1 MSQKGSNLNVN
12 ANKDL
17 KESIKEN
24 SININESN
32 ENQQML
38 EQSQT
43 KDKIMEK
50 QQSNLQDALKQTDLF
65 QGSASTLLQNTSYPK
80 DHWVVLESI
89 LQRNGIVTKPTNFT
103 LEVIGIYSIPDWW
116 QKLEQSGAVDNWYY
130 QVNVGEAKCVNGKM
144 NPRELTEEEKN
155 NLENKK
161 KPAPKVDKKNP
172 EAVKAE
178 EERLKAIQD
187 EKDQMEKN
195 FYDELNKLEKINQF
209 YKIKE
214 MPTQADWISFSDEDK
229 TNTVELKDAS
239 LIQMENCINENHEI
253 IIEVNKIPPPDDNEK
268 KRPKPKNMNPEDIKP
283 VYSVGIA
290 DLKEFYLVPG
300 KKEVILRT
308 PLMLKET
315 YEKRKENNIEPIQPL
330 FEPKENDLKVYLFG
344 PPAPTEETGKKENT
358 EKKEKENAEKGKKED
373 KDKDNEKDKDKED
386 EKSSE
391 VKSNYQNEE
400 IELDYIEEAHTYIYY
415 KLCFSESINPKIPG
429 FGDKVEP
436 ADLIQENTMQ
446 IASSAPDEK
455 FDTLTKPDEKEKDKL
470 NKSHNLEN
478 EQNIKKALESQ
489 NLQIIPEKNKDVGIN
504 NRYGEKDKEK
514 EKEKKDIDEEK
525 VQSLNEDKKVV
536 EEEEPQPTRSI
547 PASDICADFR
557 KYIKIFIS
565 LICKKYDEI
574 TGGEFSKN
582 QTAKRDKGG
591 SILSNVRKEE
601 RDQSINKF
609 LTKFGENEQTIL
621 IKEKLKKFITRIIL
635 EKYKK
640 RTNINEKFSE
650 QKDKF
655 FSEVY
660 AYICDEIK
668 LGMDEFVHMK
678 KDEIHEHI
686 LSSYESSRK
695 NLMAYVIRKNKE
707 PEEKKLLRLSNE
719 YEILDD
725 LETSMKYYKNR
736 LTLVQN
742 KDIWLNFAI
751 LSKKMNNLMQ
761 VEEAINYCINI
772 IDENEQIALQ
782 GTQSSALNQKNDK
795 FNFCILYSSIK
806 YLKGRMKDAVDIIT
820 NLINKYKLEKTNCPL
835 NAFLAFLYH
844 EMGKNI
850 LFTKHYEAAKRFKMI
865 ELGIDLRKPKFNP
878 KVKTKY
884 KSPTLTNEQCNSI
897 WYNLISFFNEHEFC
911 EISDKLLEFIDE
923 EGKNT
928 IEFKLAKSK
937 ICLFFKKNDDVI
949 SLCDEIL
956 EVDEKNYLAW
966 VLRGHAYYFKNNL
979 FDSEESYIKG
989 IKYKEKNSKFDI
1001 KMLTRL
1007 GIIYIRRKTWSDAKI
1022 LFLQILKDS
1031 VYHSF
1036 AWRYLGLALTNLGEY
1051 DAAEESLNEA
1061 ILLDIENPLAWAYLT
1076 MFCINVG
1083 RREQALACL
1092 NELIKMKFT
1101 QIEITS
1107 EIALLFYKNNDFN
1120 IAANLY
1126 KRIINFDKTY
1136 IDAQVKLAE
1145 IYFMKFDEPKK
1156 KEAIEILKNSL
1167 QYAQDEKEKNS
1178 ILQFIQ
1184 IYENQIDLTKTNV
1197 NNQNSVDNSE
1207 IGNQMHVD
1215 MNLESQVNEDS
1226 EFKDNFD

>member
-1 MSQKGSNLNVN
+1 MSKKDTSLNVN
-12 ANKDL
+12 ASKDG
-17 KESIKEN
+17 KENNKEN
-24 SININESN
+24 SLTNNELN
-32 ENQQML
+32 ENPQNL

-43 KDKIMEK
+43 KDQNIEK
-50 QQSNLQDALKQTDLF
+50 QQSNLQEALKQTDLF

-89 LQRNGIVTKPTNFT
+89 LQRNGIATKPTNFT
-103 LEVIGIYSIPDWW
+103 LEVIGIYSIPEWW
-116 QKLEQSGAVDNWYY
+116 QKLEQSGAIDNWYY
-130 QVNVGEAKCVNGKM
+130 QVNIGEAKCINGKM
-144 NPRELTEEEKN
+144 NQRELTEEEKN

-161 KPAPKVDKKNP
+161 KPAPKIDKKNP

-187 EKDQMEKN
+187 EKDLMEKN
-195 FYDELNKLEKINQF
+195 FYEELNKLEKINQF

-214 MPTQADWISFSDEDK
+214 MPTQAEWISFEDEDK
-229 TNTVELKDAS
+229 SNTVELKNET
-239 LIQMENCINENHEI
+239 LIYMENCINENHEI

-283 VYSVGIA
+283 VYSVGVA
-290 DLKEFYLVPG
+290 DLREFYLVPG

-315 YEKRKENNIEPIQPL
+315 YEKRKENNIEPIVPI
-330 FEPKENDLKVYLFG
+330 FEPNENDLKVYLFG
-344 PPAPTEETGKKENT
+344 PPAPPENSGKKENT
-358 EKKEKENAEKGKKED
+358 EKKGDKENDKEKKEE
-373 KDKDNEKDKDKED
+373 KDNE
-386 EKSSE
+386 S
-391 VKSNYQNEE
+391 VAKSNYNNED

-415 KLCFSESINPKIPG
+415 KLSFSESINPKIPG
-429 FGDKVEP
+429 FRDKIEP

-446 IASSAPDEK
+446 FASSAPDEK
-455 FDTLTKPDEKEKDKL
+455 AQSLTKPDEKEKDKL
-470 NKSHNLEN
+470 NKSQNLEN
-478 EQNIKKALESQ
+478 DQNIKKVLEGTE
-489 NLQIIPEKNKDVGIN
+489 NLQIIPEKNKEDVQEN
-504 NRYGEKDKEK
+504 KRYI
-514 EKEKKDIDEEK
+514 EKEKKEAEDQKEEL
-525 VQSLNEDKKVV
+525 VNEDKKI

-547 PASDICADFR
+547 PASDICSDFR

-574 TGGEFSKN
+574 TGGESSKN
-582 QTAKRDKGG
+582 QVSKREKGG
-591 SILSNVRKEE
+591 SAISNVRKDE
-601 RDQSINKF
+601 RDQNINKF
-609 LTKFGENEQTIL
+609 LTKFSENEQTNI

-640 RTNINEKFSE
+640 RTNINEKFAE

-668 LGMDEFVHMK
+668 LGMDEFIHLK

-695 NLMAYVIRKNKE
+695 ELMQYAIRKNKE
-707 PEEKKLLRLSNE
+707 PEEKRLLRLSNE

-736 LTLVQN
+736 LTLIQN

-751 LSKKMNNLMQ
+751 LSKKMNNLIQ

-782 GTQSSALNQKNDK
+782 GTQSSNNTQKFDK
-795 FNFCILYSSIK
+795 FNFCILSSSIK

-820 NLINKYKLEKTNCPL
+820 NLIDKYQLNKTNCPI

-850 LFTKHYEAAKRFKMI
+850 LFIKHYEAAKRFKMI

-878 KVKTKY
+878 KVKIKY
-884 KSPTLTNEQCNSI
+884 KSPTLTTEQCNTI
-897 WYNLISFFNEHEFC
+897 WYNLISFFTENEFC
-911 EISDKLLEFIDE
+911 EISDKLLDFIDE
-923 EGKNT
+923 EGKKT

-937 ICLFFKKNDDVI
+937 ICLFFKKNDEVI
-949 SLCDEIL
+949 SLCNEIL
-956 EVDEKNYLAW
+956 KEDEKNYLAW

-989 IKYKEKNSKFDI
+989 IKYKEKNTKFDI

-1007 GIIYIRRKTWSDAKI
+1007 GIIYTRRKTWSDAKTV
-1022 LFLQILKDS
+1022 FLQILKDS

-1036 AWRYLGLALTNLGEY
+1036 AWRYLGLALTNLGEF
-1051 DAAEESLNEA
+1051 DAAEEALNEA
-1061 ILLDIENPLAWAYLT
+1061 ILLDIENPLTWAYLT

-1101 QIEITS
+1101 QIDITS
-1107 EIALLFYKNNDFN
+1107 DIALLFYKNNDFN

-1126 KRIINFDKTY
+1126 KRIINLDKTY

-1184 IYENQIDLTKTNV
+1184 IYENQIEYTKNSV
-1197 NNQNSVDNSE
+1197 NNQNSIENSE
-1207 IGNQMHVD
+1207 NQMRMD

>member
-1 MSQKGSNLNVN
+1 MSKRDSTLNIN
-12 ANKDL
+12 ASKD
-17 KESIKEN
+17 IKEN
-24 SININESN
+24 SNESKESPENIN
-32 ENQQML
+32 L
-38 EQSQT
+38 SQN
-43 KDKIMEK
+43 KDNIMEK
-50 QQSNLQDALKQTDLF
+50 QQSNLHEALKQTDLF

-80 DHWVVLESI
+80 DHWVVLESM
-89 LQRNGIVTKPTNFT
+89 LQRNGIATKPTNFT
-103 LEVIGIYSIPDWW
+103 LEVIGIYSIPEWW
-116 QKLEQSGAVDNWYY
+116 QKLEQSGAIDNWYY
-130 QVNVGEAKCVNGKM
+130 QVNVGEAKCINGKM
-144 NPRELTEEEKN
+144 NARELTEEEKN
-155 NLENKK
+155 NLDNKK
-161 KPAPKVDKKNP
+161 KPPPKVDKKNP
-172 EAVKAE
+172 DAVKAE

-187 EKDQMEKN
+187 EKDLMEKK
-195 FYDELNKLEKINQF
+195 FYDELKKMDKINQF
-209 YKIKE
+209 YKIRE
-214 MPTQADWISFSDEDK
+214 MSNQAEWISFAEEDK
-229 TNTVELKDAS
+229 SNTVELKNEA
-239 LIQMENCINENHEI
+239 LVYMENCINENHEI

-315 YEKRKENNIEPIQPL
+315 YEKRKENNIDPIVPI

-344 PPAPTEETGKKENT
+344 PPAPPEGGKKENT
-358 EKKEKENAEKGKKED
+358 EKKNEKE
-373 KDKDNEKDKDKED
+373 NEKDKEKKDEKDKESN
-386 EKSSE
+386 EKSKYE
-391 VKSNYQNEE
+391 NED

-415 KLCFSESINPKIPG
+415 KLKFSESINPKIPG
-429 FGDKVEP
+429 FVEKIEP
-436 ADLIQENTMQ
+436 ADLLQENTFQ
-446 IASSAPDEK
+446 VASSAPDEK
-455 FDTLTKPDEKEKDKL
+455 FEALTKPDDKDKDKL

-478 EQNIKKALESQ
+478 EQSIKNVLEGEENEKYGQ
-489 NLQIIPEKNKDVGIN
+489 NLQIIPEKNKDDITLN
-504 NRYGEKDKEK
+504 KRY
-514 EKEKKDIDEEK
+514 
-525 VQSLNEDKKVV
+525 EDKKEIEEPKTKDIKAEKKT

-547 PASDICADFR
+547 PANEICSDFR
-557 KYIKIFIS
+557 KYIKIFIN

-574 TGGEFSKN
+574 TGGENSKN
-582 QTAKRDKGG
+582 QGGKRDKGG
-591 SILSNVRKEE
+591 SILTNVKKDE
-601 RDQSINKF
+601 RDQNINKF
-609 LTKFGENEQTIL
+609 LTKFGENKQSDL

-635 EKYKK
+635 EKFKK
-640 RTNINEKFSE
+640 RVNLNEKFAE

-678 KDEIHEHI
+678 KDEINEQI

-695 NLMAYVIRKNKE
+695 ELMAYAIRKNKE
-707 PEEKKLLRLSNE
+707 PEEKRLLRLSNE

-742 KDIWLNFAI
+742 KDIWLNFSI
-751 LSKKMNNLMQ
+751 LSKKMNNLIQ
-761 VEEAINYCINI
+761 VEESINYCINI
-772 IDENEQIALQ
+772 IDDNEQIALQ
-782 GTQSSALNQKNDK
+782 GTQTTILNQKNDK
-795 FNFCILYSSIK
+795 FNFSILYSSIK
-806 YLKGRMKDAVDIIT
+806 YLKGRMKDAIDII
-820 NLINKYKLEKTNCPL
+820 LHIINKYNLNKTNCPL

-844 EMGKNI
+844 ESGNNI
-850 LFTKHYEAAKRFKMI
+850 LFIKHYEAAKRFKMI

-897 WYNLISFFNEHEFC
+897 WYNLITFFNEHEFC
-911 EISDKLLEFIDE
+911 EISDKLLQFIDE
-923 EGKNT
+923 EGQKS

-937 ICLFFKKNDDVI
+937 ICLFFKKTDEVI

-956 EVDEKNYLAW
+956 KMDEKNYYAW

-989 IKYKEKNSKFDI
+989 IKYKEKTSKFDI

-1007 GIIYIRRKTWSDAKI
+1007 GIIYIRRKTWNDAKVV
-1022 LFLQILKDS
+1022 FLHILKDS

-1051 DAAEESLNEA
+1051 DAAEEALNEA
-1061 ILLDIENPLAWAYLT
+1061 ILLDIENPFTWAYLT

-1083 RREQALACL
+1083 RREQALASL
-1092 NELIKMKFT
+1092 NELIKMKFND
-1101 QIEITS
+1101 IEITS
-1107 EIALLFYKNNDFN
+1107 DIALLFYKNNDFN

-1167 QYAQDEKEKNS
+1167 QYANDEKEKNS

-1184 IYENQIDLTKTNV
+1184 IYENQIDYTKNSI
-1197 NNQNSVDNSE
+1197 NNQNSINNT
-1207 IGNQMHVD
+1207 INLGNNMHMD
-1215 MNLESQVNEDS
+1215 MNLESQGNEES

>member
-1 MSQKGSNLNVN
+1 MSKKESNLNVN
-12 ANKDL
+12 ASKD
-17 KESIKEN
+17 IKEN
-24 SININESN
+24 SIMVNESKELP
-32 ENQQML
+32 ENSNQN
-38 EQSQT
+38 QT
-43 KDKIMEK
+43 KEINLEK
-50 QQSNLQDALKQTDLF
+50 QQSNLHEALKQTDLF

-80 DHWVVLESI
+80 DHWVVLESM
-89 LQRNGIVTKPTNFT
+89 LQRNGIATKPTKFT
-103 LEVIGIYSIPDWW
+103 LEVIGIYSIPEWW
-116 QKLEQSGAVDNWYY
+116 EKLEQSGAIDNWYY
-130 QVNVGEAKCVNGKM
+130 QVNVGEAKCINGKM
-144 NPRELTEEEKN
+144 NLRELTEEEKN
-155 NLENKK
+155 NAENKK
-161 KPAPKVDKKNP
+161 KPPPKVDKKNP

-187 EKDQMEKN
+187 ERDLAEKK
-195 FYDELNKLEKINQF
+195 FYDELKKLEKINQF

-214 MPTQADWISFSDEDK
+214 MPTQAEWISFPDEDK
-229 TNTVELKDAS
+229 SNTVELKNDS
-239 LIQMENCINENHEI
+239 LIYMENCINENHEI
-253 IIEVNKIPPPDDNEK
+253 IIEVNKVPPPDDNEK

-283 VYSVGIA
+283 VYSVGVA

-315 YEKRKENNIEPIQPL
+315 YEKRKENNIEPISPL

-344 PPAPTEETGKKENT
+344 PPLTTESDG
-358 EKKEKENAEKGKKED
+358 KKEKEKEKKEEKEKKDD
-373 KDKDNEKDKDKED
+373 KEKKEEKDKDSV
-386 EKSSE
+386 EKSE
-391 VKSNYQNEE
+391 YANED

-415 KLCFSESINPKIPG
+415 KLSFSESINPKIPG
-429 FGDKVEP
+429 FGDKIEP
-436 ADLIQENTMQ
+436 ADLIQENT
-446 IASSAPDEK
+446 IKVASSAPDEK
-455 FDTLTKPDEKEKDKL
+455 FESLTKPDDKEKDKL

-478 EQNIKKALESQ
+478 EKDIKKVLEEAEEEKEKVI
-489 NLQIIPEKNKDVGIN
+489 QIIPEKNKESMPIN
-504 NRYGEKDKEK
+504 KRYEDKIEKQEP
-514 EKEKKDIDEEK
+514 KDQIIK
-525 VQSLNEDKKVV
+525 EDKKI
-536 EEEEPQPTRSI
+536 EEEEPEPTRSI
-547 PASDICADFR
+547 PANEMCSDFR
-557 KYIKIFIS
+557 KYIKIFIN

-574 TGGEFSKN
+574 TGGDSSKN
-582 QTAKRDKGG
+582 QAAKRDKGG
-591 SILSNVRKEE
+591 SILSNVKKDE
-601 RDQSINKF
+601 RDQNINKF
-609 LTKFGENEQTIL
+609 LTKFIENGQTNL

-640 RTNINEKFSE
+640 RPNINEKFAE

-668 LGMDEFVHMK
+668 LGMDEFIHMK

-695 NLMAYVIRKNKE
+695 ELMAYAIRKNKE
-707 PEEKKLLRLSNE
+707 PEEKRLLRLSNE

-751 LSKKMNNLMQ
+751 LSKKMNNLIQ
-761 VEEAINYCINI
+761 VEESINYCINI

-782 GTQSSALNQKNDK
+782 GTQSTIISQKNDK
-795 FNFCILYSSIK
+795 FNFSILHSSIK
-806 YLKGRMKDAVDIIT
+806 YLKGRMKDAVYII
-820 NLINKYKLEKTNCPL
+820 LHIINKYKLEKTNCSL

-844 EMGKNI
+844 EMGNNL

-865 ELGIDLRKPKFNP
+865 DLGFDLRKPKFNP

-884 KSPTLTNEQCNSI
+884 KSPSLTNEQCNTI
-897 WYNLISFFNEHEFC
+897 WYNLITFFNEHEFC
-911 EISDKLLEFIDE
+911 EISEKLLEFIDE
-923 EGKNT
+923 EGKDT

-937 ICLFFKKNDDVI
+937 ICLFFKRNDEVI
-949 SLCDEIL
+949 SLCNEIL
-956 EVDEKNYLAW
+956 KRDEKNYLAW
-966 VLRGHAYYFKNNL
+966 ILRGHAYYFKNNL

-989 IKYKEKNSKFDI
+989 IKFKDKKSKFDI

-1007 GIIYIRRKTWSDAKI
+1007 GIIYIRRKTWNDAKVV
-1022 LFLQILKDS
+1022 FLHILKDS

-1036 AWRYLGLALTNLGEY
+1036 AWRYLGLALTHLGEY
-1051 DAAEESLNEA
+1051 DGAEEALDEA
-1061 ILLDIENPLAWAYLT
+1061 ILLDIENPLTWAYLT

-1083 RREQALACL
+1083 RREHALACL
-1092 NELIKMKFT
+1092 NELIKMKFN

-1107 EIALLFYKNNDFN
+1107 DIALLFYKNNDFN

-1184 IYENQIDLTKTNV
+1184 IYENQIDYAKNSI
-1197 NNQNSVDNSE
+1197 NNQNSIDNTE
-1207 IGNQMHVD
+1207 NIGNNMNMD
-1215 MNLESQVNEDS
+1215 INLESQGNEES

>member
-1 MSQKGSNLNVN
+1 MSKKDTSLNVN
-12 ANKDL
+12 ASKDG
-17 KESIKEN
+17 KENNKEN
-24 SININESN
+24 SLTNNELN
-32 ENQQML
+32 ENPQNL

-43 KDKIMEK
+43 KDQNIEK
-50 QQSNLQDALKQTDLF
+50 QQSNLQEVLKQTDLF
-65 QGSASTLLQNTSYPK
+65 PGSANTLLQNTSYPK

-89 LQRNGIVTKPTNFT
+89 LQRNGIATKPTNFT
-103 LEVIGIYSIPDWW
+103 LEVIGIYSIPEWW
-116 QKLEQSGAVDNWYY
+116 QKLEQSGAIDNWYY
-130 QVNVGEAKCVNGKM
+130 QVNIGEAKCINGKM
-144 NPRELTEEEKN
+144 NQRELTEEEKN

-161 KPAPKVDKKNP
+161 KPAPKIDKKNP

-187 EKDQMEKN
+187 EKDLMEKN
-195 FYDELNKLEKINQF
+195 FYEELNKLEKINQF

-214 MPTQADWISFSDEDK
+214 MPTQAEWISFEDEDK
-229 TNTVELKDAS
+229 SNTVELKNET
-239 LIQMENCINENHEI
+239 LIYMENCINENHEI

-283 VYSVGIA
+283 VYSVGVA
-290 DLKEFYLVPG
+290 DLREFYLVPG

-315 YEKRKENNIEPIQPL
+315 YEKRKENNIEPIVPI
-330 FEPKENDLKVYLFG
+330 FEPNENDLKVYLFG
-344 PPAPTEETGKKENT
+344 PPAPPENSGKKENT
-358 EKKEKENAEKGKKED
+358 EKKGDKENDKEKKEE
-373 KDKDNEKDKDKED
+373 KDNE
-386 EKSSE
+386 S
-391 VKSNYQNEE
+391 VAKSNYNNED

-415 KLCFSESINPKIPG
+415 KLSFSESINPKIPG
-429 FGDKVEP
+429 FRDKIEP

-446 IASSAPDEK
+446 FASSAPDEK
-455 FDTLTKPDEKEKDKL
+455 AQSLTKPDEKEKDKL
-470 NKSHNLEN
+470 NKSQNLEN
-478 EQNIKKALESQ
+478 DQNIKKVLEGTE
-489 NLQIIPEKNKDVGIN
+489 NLQIIPEKNKEDVQEN
-504 NRYGEKDKEK
+504 KRYI
-514 EKEKKDIDEEK
+514 EKEKKEAEDQKEEL
-525 VQSLNEDKKVV
+525 VNEDKKI

-547 PASDICADFR
+547 PASDICSDFR

-574 TGGEFSKN
+574 TGGESSKN
-582 QTAKRDKGG
+582 QVSKREKGG
-591 SILSNVRKEE
+591 SAISNVRKDE
-601 RDQSINKF
+601 RDQNINKF
-609 LTKFGENEQTIL
+609 LTKFSENEQTNI

-640 RTNINEKFSE
+640 RTNINEKFAE

-668 LGMDEFVHMK
+668 LGMDEFIHLK

-695 NLMAYVIRKNKE
+695 ELMQYEIRKNKE
-707 PEEKKLLRLSNE
+707 PEEKRLLRLSNE

-736 LTLVQN
+736 LTLIQN

-751 LSKKMNNLMQ
+751 LSKKMNNLIQ

-782 GTQSSALNQKNDK
+782 GTQSSNNTQKFDK
-795 FNFCILYSSIK
+795 FNFCILSSSIK

-820 NLINKYKLEKTNCPL
+820 NLIDKYQLNKTNCPI

-850 LFTKHYEAAKRFKMI
+850 LFIKHYEAAKRFKMI

-878 KVKTKY
+878 KVKIKY
-884 KSPTLTNEQCNSI
+884 KSPTLTTEQCNTI
-897 WYNLISFFNEHEFC
+897 WYNLISFFTENEFC
-911 EISDKLLEFIDE
+911 EISDKLLDFIDE
-923 EGKNT
+923 EGKKT

-937 ICLFFKKNDDVI
+937 ICLFFKKNDEVI
-949 SLCDEIL
+949 SLCNEIL
-956 EVDEKNYLAW
+956 KEDEKNYLAW

-989 IKYKEKNSKFDI
+989 IKYKEKNTKFDI

-1007 GIIYIRRKTWSDAKI
+1007 GIIYTRRKTWSDAKTV
-1022 LFLQILKDS
+1022 FLQILKDS

-1036 AWRYLGLALTNLGEY
+1036 AWRYLGLALTNLGEF
-1051 DAAEESLNEA
+1051 DAAEEALNEA
-1061 ILLDIENPLAWAYLT
+1061 ILLDIENPLTWAYLT

-1101 QIEITS
+1101 QIDITS
-1107 EIALLFYKNNDFN
+1107 DIALLFYKNNDFN

-1126 KRIINFDKTY
+1126 KRIINLDKTY

-1184 IYENQIDLTKTNV
+1184 IYENQIEYTKNSV
-1197 NNQNSVDNSE
+1197 NNQNSIENSE
-1207 IGNQMHVD
+1207 NQMRMD